1 MTQFKHSHLGSS
13 VIWWLNYIS
22 SVGREYIFN
31 ESSLKFPVTDHLE
44 RYFRENI
51 KVEYEHPCLKNRKID
66 LYYFDKENTVENAIE
81 FKFVME
87 DSTRDAA
94 ERKRIFNDLMR
105 MYLFLDTN
113 KRGYFLIC
121 GNETDFKTSFKNL
134 NLKPKFPVT
143 PAKAGRPI
151 ISNIDFYS
159 EWFSFDEK
167 AKDRTIDLSKQEP
180 LYKTVYDSFKTDY
193 NDSYRAATNND
204 INMPASIKTSLLYL
218 SDDSTGNN
226 IPQTMK
232 IGIWEVLKV

>member
-44 RYFRENI
+44 RFFRENI
-51 KVEYEHPCLKNRKID
+51 RVEFEHPLLKNRKID
-66 LYYFDKENTVENAIE
+66 LYYYDKENIIENAIE
-81 FKFVME
+81 FKYVLE
-87 DSTRDAA
+87 DSTRDAG
-94 ERKRIFNDLMR
+94 ERKRIFYDLMR
-105 MYLFLDTN
+105 MYLFSDTK

-134 NLKPKFPVT
+134 NLKPTFPIT
-143 PAKAGRPI
+143 QIQAGKPI
-151 ISNIDFYS
+151 SLTIDFYS

-180 LYKTVYDSFKTDY
+180 LYKTVYDSFVTEY
-193 NDSYRAATNND
+193 NDSYKAATNSD
-204 INMPASIKTSLLYL
+204 IIMPASIKTRLLYL
-218 SDDSTGNN
+218 SDDSSGNN

-232 IGIWEVLKV
+232 IGIWEVLK